1 VYFVKHLDHV
11 GIVGHFCMDIIVD
24 VLFLSRAPHHRVY
37 VRRSVLC
44 SVAAA
49 AGCNARTA
57 PHCWSLHARA
67 KMAKPIPIPRSS
79 LVSSPLLS
87 SPLLFSLLLSSS
99 LFGSLF
105 VSISSANTNVFLCK
119 MRSSNF
125 AHFDTHHWAHLAT
138 HLRLTWDSLG
148 PGSNKNMHCCNT
160 CYQVRF

>member
-1 VYFVKHLDHV
+1 
-11 GIVGHFCMDIIVD
+11 MDIIVD
-24 VLFLSRAPHHRVY
+24 VLFLSRAPHHLVY
-37 VRRSVLC
+37 FRRSVLC

-87 SPLLFSLLLSSS
+87 SPLLSSS
-99 LFGSLF
+99 LFSSPLLSLGAF
-105 VSISSANTNVFLCK
+105 LCAISSANTNVFLCK

-125 AHFDTHHWAHLAT
+125 AHFDTHHGAHLG
-138 HLRLTWDSLG
+138 LTWGSLG
-148 PGSNKNMHCCNT
+148 AHLGQEVTKHAFLQHLFSSSILKCFFLMIPTPNVT
-160 CYQVRF
+160 

>member
-1 VYFVKHLDHV
+1 MCIRDSICIDLDLKPHPMN
-11 GIVGHFCMDIIVD
+11 HHHHRHQHHHHH
-24 VLFLSRAPHHRVY
+24 SHHHQPHHHLT
-37 VRRSVLC
+37 SPLL
-44 SVAAA
+44 SSPLLA
-49 AGCNARTA
+49 
-57 PHCWSLHARA
+57 S
-67 KMAKPIPIPRSS
+67 PILSSPRLPSP
-79 LVSSPLLS
+79 LLSSPLLS
-87 SPLLFSLLLSSS
+87 SPLLFSLLRSSS